1 MSDNIRPHV
10 RPATSPSTPADQHSN
25 SSLTSLVKQ
34 LANDV
39 TSLFTKE
46 LALAKVEISH
56 SVDSAKAGL
65 VSMVT
70 GGSVLFAGFLFILAA
85 ATFGLA
91 QYMDLWLAALIVG
104 GAVSLIGLIMVS
116 AGKKK
121 MSATSLTPTHTLESL
136 DKDQRAI
143 RRAI

>member
-1 MSDNIRPHV
+1 MSDNIRSHIRSAQPF
-10 RPATSPSTPADQHSN
+10 TADTQPN
-25 SSLTSLVKQ
+25 SASLTGLVKQ
-34 LANDV
+34 LANDI

-56 SVDSAKAGL
+56 SVDEAKTGL
-65 VSMVT
+65 ISLVT

-85 ATFGLA
+85 ATLGLA
-91 QYMDLWLAALIVG
+91 QVVDLWLAALIVG
-104 GAVSLIGLIMVS
+104 GVVSLIGLVMVS

-121 MSATSLTPTHTLESL
+121 MHASSFKPQHALDSL

-143 RRAI
+143 RRAV